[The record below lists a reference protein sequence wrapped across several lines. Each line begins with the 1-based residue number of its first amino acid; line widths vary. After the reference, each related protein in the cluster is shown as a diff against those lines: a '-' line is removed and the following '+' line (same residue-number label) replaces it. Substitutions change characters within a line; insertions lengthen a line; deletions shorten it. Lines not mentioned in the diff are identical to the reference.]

1 MPQLSFHAPIGDI
14 SIAEEDG
21 FIVSVDWG
29 WSSFQESTP
38 LLIEAQQQLEAY
50 FDGLLKQFDL
60 PINPYG
66 TPYQKK
72 VWQALQSIPYGK
84 TCFYGDISKKIGG
97 SPRSVGNANA
107 INPIPIIIPCHRV
120 IARNSLGGYSGEG
133 GSKTKKFLLNLEA
146 HNY

>member
-97 SPRSVGNANA
+97 IPRSVGNANA

-133 GSKTKKFLLNLEA
+133 GSETKKFLLNLEA